1 MDDKANILIAIRPA
15 LYADLFSNEAD
26 QQLRELGDLT
36 FQSSEDN
43 LTSKQLARQIGGYD
57 IVVTGWGTPV
67 FNDEVLAAADRLRLI
82 VHSAGTI
89 KRLLPP
95 ATFANGRRI
104 THAAAAMAVPVAETT
119 LLLILLSLR
128 QVHKIDRAFR
138 EDSWAAAK
146 ALPYGSELAGQR
158 VGVVGAGHTGRA
170 VIRRL
175 QAMDAQ
181 LSVFDP
187 YLSEEE
193 AKALGVKKAPLEP
206 LMRESSIVTL
216 QAPST
221 AETNRMIGAEQ
232 FSWLRDGALFIN
244 TARTH
249 LIDEAALLAELQS
262 GRISAALDVFEQ
274 EPLPNDSPFRTLENV
289 ILTPHIS
296 SDTVEARLRQGQI
309 VADEVGRFLNEG
321 KLRYEVT
328 RAMLDTM
335 A

>member
-95 ATFANGRRI
+95 AAFANGRRI

-193 AKALGVKKAPLEP
+193 AKALGVKKAALEP

-274 EPLPNDSPFRTLENV
+274 EPLPNNSPIRTLENV

-296 SDTVEARLRQGQI
+296 SHTVEARLRQGQI
-309 VADEVGRFLNEG
+309 VANEVGRFLNEG

>member
-1 MDDKANILIAIRPA
+1 MNDKPSILIAIRPA
-15 LYADLFSNEAD
+15 LYEDLFSHKAD
-26 QQLRELGDLT
+26 WQLRELGDLA
-36 FQSSEDN
+36 FQDSAVN
-43 LTSKQLARQIGGYD
+43 LTSEQLARQIGAHD
-57 IVVTGWGTPV
+57 IVITGWGTPV
-67 FNDEVLAAADRLRLI
+67 FNDEVLAAADRVRLI
-82 VHSAGTI
+82 AHSAGTI

-95 ATFANGRRI
+95 AAFANGRRI

-128 QVHKIDRAFR
+128 QIHKIDRAFR
-138 EDSWAAAK
+138 EDSWAVAK
-146 ALPYGSELAGQR
+146 ALPYGSELAGQL
-158 VGVVGAGHTGRA
+158 VGVIGAGHTGRA

-175 QAMDAQ
+175 QAVDAQ

-193 AKALGVKKAPLEP
+193 AKALGVKKAALEP

-221 AETNRMIGAEQ
+221 AETYRMIGAEQ
-232 FSWLRDGALFIN
+232 FGWLRDGALFIN

-296 SDTVEARLRQGQI
+296 SHTVEGRLRQGQI
-309 VADEVGRFLNEG
+309 VANEVGRFLNEG

>member
-1 MDDKANILIAIRPA
+1 
-15 LYADLFSNEAD
+15 
-26 QQLRELGDLT
+26 
-36 FQSSEDN
+36 
-43 LTSKQLARQIGGYD
+43 
-57 IVVTGWGTPV
+57 
-67 FNDEVLAAADRLRLI
+67 
-82 VHSAGTI
+82 
-89 KRLLPP
+89 
-95 ATFANGRRI
+95 
-104 THAAAAMAVPVAETT
+104 
-119 LLLILLSLR
+119 
-128 QVHKIDRAFR
+128 
-138 EDSWAAAK
+138 
-146 ALPYGSELAGQR
+146 
-158 VGVVGAGHTGRA
+158 
-170 VIRRL
+170 
-175 QAMDAQ
+175 MDAQ

-193 AKALGVKKAPLEP
+193 AKALGVKKAALEP

-221 AETNRMIGAEQ
+221 AETYRMIGAEQ

-274 EPLPNDSPFRTLENV
+274 EPLPNNSPIRTLENV

-296 SDTVEARLRQGQI
+296 SHTVEARLRQGQI
-309 VADEVGRFLNEG
+309 VANEVGRFLNEG